1 MYSSTFGCAGSLL
14 LASFSLAVMSG
25 GCVVAAGLLDLGA
38 RCPWTWLHR
47 WGVPKSHRPGVHL
60 LNSGTRSSWLA
71 LWAGSCR
78 MAPVCWWV
86 LKPPATTGYSL
97 DPKWGLLVL
106 ASTWMN
112 RLLKT
117 ASANVLVPRQ
127 NNQLPPNSLQVFPRS
142 ASGADPGF
150 FPANCLHTET
160 GNMWEFACGAESLFS
175 TVWLAL
181 SKSAKLVCKPD
192 EFQWLISL
200 MKHPQDGEPEAAL
213 RPLASFGRT
222 SVIGMILPSVGCR
235 PKGVNPYCTV
245 PPPLLNIWLW
255 LLFIFSY
262 EKINFSAS
270 L

>member
-1 MYSSTFGCAGSLL
+1 MYSSTFSCAGSLL

-25 GCVVAAGLLDLGA
+25 GCAVAAGLLDLGA

-60 LNSGTRSSWLA
+60 LNGGTRSSWLA

-78 MAPVCWWV
+78 MVPVCWWV

-127 NNQLPPNSLQVFPRS
+127 NNQLSPNSLQVFPRS

-160 GNMWEFACGAESLFS
+160 GNMWEFACGAESVFYG
-175 TVWLAL
+175 LAGSL
-181 SKSAKLVCKPD
+181 K
-192 EFQWLISL
+192 IS
-200 MKHPQDGEPEAAL
+200 Q
-213 RPLASFGRT
+213 
-222 SVIGMILPSVGCR
+222 
-235 PKGVNPYCTV
+235 
-245 PPPLLNIWLW
+245 
-255 LLFIFSY
+255 
-262 EKINFSAS
+262 AS
-270 L
+270 LQARWIPVTHLPGETPPGWGAWGGTQTSCFFWEDLCDWNDPPICGLPAQGGESLLYCASAPLKHLVVAPFYL